1 MNRIGWASV
10 VAIFLAAA
18 VFGLGMVW
26 ERQGPETSTSTAVDA
41 KPIDPHTGHADAA
54 GDSASTRS
62 YREANDRMHQAMN
75 ITYTGDA
82 DVDFMRGMIAHDE
95 GAVEMAK
102 IALDQGNDP
111 EVRGLAQEIIR
122 AQEAEIVRMRVWLA
136 RHQGGSLP
144 EGH

>member
-10 VAIFLAAA
+10 VAILLAAA
-18 VFGLGMVW
+18 VFGLGMIW
-26 ERQGPETSTSTAVDA
+26 ERQGSETSTSTAVDA
-41 KPIDPHTGHADAA
+41 TPLDPHTGHADAA
-54 GDSASTRS
+54 SDSASTRS

-82 DVDFMRGMIAHDE
+82 DVDFMRGMIAHHE

-111 EVRGLAQEIIR
+111 EVHGLAQEIIQ

-136 RHQGGSLP
+136 RHEGGALP